1 MIKLDEN
8 TLTPEQKK
16 AFQKGDKYYIS
27 PLKKYVRDYSATEF
41 LNPISVFSTS
51 NFEKLHEAEKDR
63 NKSRSWN

>member
-1 MIKLDEN
+1 MIKLEKN
-8 TLTPEQKK
+8 TLTPDQKR
-16 AFQKGDKYYIS
+16 AFKKGDKYYIS